1 MSAPVS
7 RQKKRA
13 WEAKFERLTTAAEK
27 AADDVLVGIHEA
39 REDGLS
45 QADIAYMVGSI
56 SPSGIKPKAAKGEKI
71 AMERKRS

>member
-1 MSAPVS
+1 MS

-45 QADIAYMVGSI
+45 QADIAYMVGGI

-71 AMERKRS
+71 AMERKRA